1 VTERATSGSRVLHLS
16 VRLSVGWPGS
26 WFALS
31 VTVVV
36 VVVAAAA
43 AAVASSFQRECAV
56 DGSRM
61 ASISDKTFNTSK

>member
-36 VVVAAAA
+36 VVVALLLLLLRPAFSESA
-43 AAVASSFQRECAV
+43 Q
-56 DGSRM
+56 
-61 ASISDKTFNTSK
+61 